1 LAAAPDPVSPAGLIP
16 SNRYVDETLMEIAL
30 GRLGLAPRG
39 LELFMSREELA
50 AADQREPAFERF
62 RP

>member
-1 LAAAPDPVSPAGLIP
+1 
-16 SNRYVDETLMEIAL
+16 VDETLMEVAL

-39 LELFMSREELA
+39 LEFFMGREELA
-50 AADQREPAFERF
+50 AADQREPALERF